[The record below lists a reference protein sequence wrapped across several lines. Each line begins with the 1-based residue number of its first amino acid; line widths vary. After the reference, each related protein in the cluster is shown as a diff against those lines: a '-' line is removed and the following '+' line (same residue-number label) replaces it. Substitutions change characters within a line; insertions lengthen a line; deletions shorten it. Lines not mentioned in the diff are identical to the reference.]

1 MSSRGKRAVDP
12 SKLELIKQGKKKV
25 NVTDFKENKNTI
37 SNKNGQFIAIQKERK
52 FEEAGV
58 TRKKRN
64 FVMYESKQGTE
75 KDVDYLKLAGA
86 KKKAP
91 PKKVQ
96 ETIISKHKKK
106 QYLDNFQ
113 YHETKNLKNKK
124 PSVVVHNRM
133 SNPITGAVEEYSY
146 QKTTLRTGSAGSRP
160 PRTGSAGSRPAQKT
174 TSTTTRTTR
183 TSQTTSSLRSR
194 SRPESRTQ
202 PKPQSRPQS
211 RTQGRPQRSTSATA
225 TKSKESTTRV
235 GRRGGAGGRT
245 STTTTTK
252 TSTRTTTTRGRK

>member
-25 NVTDFKENKNTI
+25 NVSDFKENKNTI

-133 SNPITGAVEEYSY
+133 SNPITGSELVVLEVDHSELVALEVDLLKQLQVLLELQELA
-146 QKTTLRTGSAGSRP
+146 KLLP
-160 PRTGSAGSRPAQKT
+160 
-174 TSTTTRTTR
+174 
-183 TSQTTSSLRSR
+183 
-194 SRPESRTQ
+194 
-202 PKPQSRPQS
+202 
-211 RTQGRPQRSTSATA
+211 
-225 TKSKESTTRV
+225 V
-235 GRRGGAGGRT
+235 
-245 STTTTTK
+245 
-252 TSTRTTTTRGRK
+252 